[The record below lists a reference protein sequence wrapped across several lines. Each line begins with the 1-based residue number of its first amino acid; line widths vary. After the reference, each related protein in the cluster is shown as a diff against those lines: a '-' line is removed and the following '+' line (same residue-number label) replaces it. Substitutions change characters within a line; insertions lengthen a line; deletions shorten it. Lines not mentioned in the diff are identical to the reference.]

1 MIIDIKNKIENL
13 KGKKIKVLVDL
24 GRNKSEVYEGIVLNT
39 YNKIWTL
46 KTNVDIKSFG
56 YTDVLIKSVIISPWL
71 HGLFLYYYWFFY
83 LFMVK
88 LRYIS

>member
-56 YTDVLIKSVIISPWL
+56 YTDVLIKSVIISP
-71 HGLFLYYYWFFY
+71 
-83 LFMVK
+83 
-88 LRYIS
+88 